1 MKQEKST
8 LNVLF
13 FLKLD
18 KAKKNGLVPIHAR
31 ITIDGKLTQFYT
43 KLDIEEKKW
52 KSGRPIGKSA
62 EANGVNSTLNEI
74 RARIHTLYHEMQQRD
89 GYVTAER
96 VKNAF
101 LGKGEKTIITFF
113 EEHNQQFNLKVG
125 NNISTHKTYTRYE
138 LTKSRLIEFMKDKYK
153 VSDMPIRE
161 MNPVFIENFYLHIR
175 SNFDCS
181 HNTAMKFI
189 QRFRTIV
196 IYAKN
201 SGLIT
206 IDPFLNYKLKYDRV
220 EREYLNQD
228 EIDKIYTK
236 RFVSQ
241 RLEQVRD
248 MFIFSCYTGLSYIDL
263 CGLMPEN
270 IRTMFDGNLWIVMKR
285 HKTDVT
291 SNIRLLD
298 IPKSILKKYEGKLPN
313 GNLLPVISNQK
324 MNEYL
329 KEITTV
335 CGINKNITFHIAR
348 HTFATLSLGY
358 GVPIEAVSKM
368 LGHTDIKTTQIYAK
382 ITDRKLSDDMEI
394 IARKVNGRKIANNQI
409 LNCEI
414 ADCSEHDF

>member
-1 MKQEKST
+1 
-8 LNVLF
+8 
-13 FLKLD
+13 
-18 KAKKNGLVPIHAR
+18 
-31 ITIDGKLTQFYT
+31 
-43 KLDIEEKKW
+43 
-52 KSGRPIGKSA
+52 
-62 EANGVNSTLNEI
+62 
-74 RARIHTLYHEMQQRD
+74 MQQRD

-113 EEHNQQFNLKVG
+113 EEHNQQFSLKVG
-125 NNISTHKTYTRYE
+125 NSISTHKTYTRYE
-138 LTKSRLIEFMKDKYK
+138 LTKSRLIEFMKEKYK
-153 VSDMPIRE
+153 VSDIPIRE
-161 MNPVFIENFYLHIR
+161 MNAVFIENFYLHIR
-175 SNFDCS
+175 GNFDCS

-196 IYAKN
+196 IYARN
-201 SGLIT
+201 SGLIM
-206 IDPFLNYKLKYDRV
+206 IDPFSNYKLKYDRI
-220 EREYLNQD
+220 ERGYLNQD

-313 GNLLPVISNQK
+313 DNLLPVISNQK

-329 KEITTV
+329 KEITIV

-358 GVPIEAVSKM
+358 GVPIETVSKM

-394 IARKVNGRKIANNQI
+394 MARKVDGREIMNN
-409 LNCEI
+409 
-414 ADCSEHDF
+414 